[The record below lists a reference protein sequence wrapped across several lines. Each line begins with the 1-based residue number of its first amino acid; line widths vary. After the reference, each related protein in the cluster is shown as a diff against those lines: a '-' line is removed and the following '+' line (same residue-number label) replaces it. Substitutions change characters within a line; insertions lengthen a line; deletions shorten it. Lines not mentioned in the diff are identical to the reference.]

1 MPDKAPERPSDKRPE
16 KILIVDDEASV
27 VAGIT
32 RQFRKEFNL
41 VPANG
46 GEESLDL
53 IESEGPFAVVVSDY
67 RMPGMDG
74 IQFLAQ
80 VRERSPDSVRV
91 MLTGQA
97 DFDTSINAV
106 NEGRIFRFLTKPCPP
121 DVLSKTLHAAI
132 DQYQLITAERDL
144 LQRTLRGSIKLL
156 TDILALTSPAAFG
169 RAMRARERAGRIAS
183 SLGVPDPWTVELAA
197 MLSHI
202 GCIMM
207 PPETVEKMY
216 QGKPLNPA
224 ETQMV
229 ECYPQVG
236 HDLLANIP
244 RLGNVAKIVVYQQKR
259 YNGFGP
265 PNDAVSG
272 QEIPLGA
279 RILKLLLDFD
289 VLESGKMQR
298 IEALATL
305 RNRPGWYDPRVFAAL
320 ELLLGAPVEE
330 NTSSVSLEELKPGMA
345 TVDDVRSESGV
356 LVLARGQDI
365 TEPLLER
372 LRHFAESE
380 SDPIQEPIRV
390 IVPVSFAKLEGDS
403 APAGI
408 TS

>member
-1 MPDKAPERPSDKRPE
+1 MPDRTPETPAGKTPER
-16 KILIVDDEASV
+16 ILLVDDEMSV
-27 VAGIT
+27 VAGIM

-41 VPANG
+41 VPAG
-46 GEESLDL
+46 GGQEGLSL
-53 IESEGPFAVVVSDY
+53 IETEGPFAVVVSDY

-80 VRERSPDSVRV
+80 VCERSPDSVRV

-121 DVLSKTLHAAI
+121 DVLSNTLHAAI
-132 DQYQLITAERDL
+132 DQYRLITAERDL

-156 TDILALTSPAAFG
+156 TDILALASPAAFG
-169 RAMRARERAGRIAS
+169 RAMRARERARRIAS
-183 SLGVPDPWTVELAA
+183 RLELPDPWTVELAA

-202 GCIMM
+202 GCVTM
-207 PPETVEKMY
+207 PPDTVDKMY
-216 QGKPLNPA
+216 QGKPLSPA

-229 ECYPQVG
+229 ERYPQVG
-236 HDLLANIP
+236 HDLLVNIP
-244 RLGNVAKIVVYQQKR
+244 RLETVAKIVVYQQKL
-259 YNGFGP
+259 YNGLGP

-272 QEIPLGA
+272 DEIPVGA
-279 RILKLLLDFD
+279 RILKVVLDFD
-289 VLESGKMQR
+289 VLESSRMQR
-298 IEALATL
+298 IEALSTL
-305 RNRPGWYDPRVFAAL
+305 RSRPGWYDARVLTAIE
-320 ELLLGAPVEE
+320 ELLAAEVEE
-330 NTSSVSLEELKPGMA
+330 EVWSVSLEELKPGMA

-372 LRHFAESE
+372 LRHFAR
-380 SDPIQEPIRV
+380 SDRIQEPVRV
-390 IVPVSFAKLEGDS
+390 IVPPSFATSQGAS
-403 APAGI
+403 TTAGL